1 MLTIKQNFIETVKG
15 GNPDRF
21 VKQYEYQAWL
31 DDPLFPIYFGIP
43 IPGMEWTNGWGVKNK
58 FPVGVPGGFPL

>member
-21 VKQYEYQAWL
+21 VKQYEYQQWL

-43 IPGMEWTNGWGVKNK
+43 IPGTDHDFRICNQ
-58 FPVGVPGGFPL
+58 

>member
-21 VKQYEYQAWL
+21 VKQYEYQQWYS
-31 DDPLFPIYFGIP
+31 DPGYRMDKRLGR
-43 IPGMEWTNGWGVKNK
+43 
-58 FPVGVPGGFPL
+58 